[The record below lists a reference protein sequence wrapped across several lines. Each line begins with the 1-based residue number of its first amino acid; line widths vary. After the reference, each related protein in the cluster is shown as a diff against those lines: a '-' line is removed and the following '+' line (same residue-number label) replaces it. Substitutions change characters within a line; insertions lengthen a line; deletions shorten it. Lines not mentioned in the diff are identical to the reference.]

1 MLSLNKIKVCKEYIY
16 SKKHVVSLWSLEDVY
31 VKFKNSKDVVFDM
44 TNFYLNEINFEKL
57 RFILKIVSNM
67 DGKTAL
73 NLAQVK
79 DYVEEM
85 MIKAMEN
92 YVKNSM
98 DGVYVSE
105 HIVVIISPYGGKH
118 YISVC
123 PRIDFLK

>member
-16 SKKHVVSLWSLEDVY
+16 SKKHVASLWSLEDVY
-31 VKFKNSKDVVFDM
+31 MKFKNSKNVVFDM
-44 TNFYLNEINFEKL
+44 ANFYLNEINFEKL

-105 HIVVIISPYGGKH
+105 HIVVTISPYGGKH